1 MNLKDN
7 FWEKKIF
14 IQDFLMI
21 IIVSRYI
28 IVLSSIIKI
37 MNNYSFK
44 KKKCFLFEQ
53 SQEKFNP
60 LIKIMNKMHFS
71 IFYLIKTQPLLPSI
85 EFQMVNHLH

>member
-21 IIVSRYI
+21 IIVSRYL

-44 KKKCFLFEQ
+44 KK
-53 SQEKFNP
+53 NA
-60 LIKIMNKMHFS
+60 FS
-71 IFYLIKTQPLLPSI
+71 LSRVKKNLTL
-85 EFQMVNHLH
+85 